1 MAGGDNI
8 TVAKRVINEVV
19 SVLQVIMLKE

>member
-8 TVAKRVINEVV
+8 TVAEGVINEVV
-19 SVLQVIMLKE
+19 SVLQVIKLKE